1 MGERINIQN
10 LIDLFAAKKGLTKKE
25 TESFLKEM
33 FALIEQTLE
42 NDKYVKIKGFGTFK
56 LIEVDSRE
64 SVNVN
69 TGERFEIQ
77 GHTKISFTPDAVIR
91 DQINKPFSH
100 FETVILNEGV
110 VFDDM
115 NISEEEPDSD
125 NETTVSEE
133 MVMAGNTE
141 LSIDEPQAEEV
152 LSERLVSDTEFK
164 QEESTQTVEDTLT
177 TENETIQEEVPVN
190 APAESAPIA
199 VNTAKENITEVIN
212 TPEKIIDDAETP
224 AEVAVASVTTDVK
237 DNAEIPVEEANEPEK
252 ASSSNVEAT
261 PAEEVQ
267 TIASEEV
274 VASNQQSTVPSEI
287 NPQDS
292 IQKISAA
299 LSDAKA
305 VLTSEEE
312 AAAKT
317 SVVKRADEKRTSAT
331 EEIIP
336 AYPEKISVAAG
347 PVYTKVTVSASVP
360 VNETENTVSAETK
373 SAVLP
378 QETIKQDEEIEVTMP
393 KQRNYAMY
401 YFIGMI
407 TFLLL
412 FVSSIFTF
420 IYNPEFVM
428 SLLPE
433 TTAENKVDSAKI
445 APVVVKKDTIHVKDS
460 IPREEKKELKNEVA
474 KMTQEAVRSNGQNKM
489 DETVIHGK
497 QTEQKNIKLNPADY
511 KIVGTKGKY
520 TVQEGESLVK
530 ISKLFYQSKDLW
542 TLIVQHNP
550 TAIKNPDYVPAGTV
564 IRIPELQLKN

>member
-25 TESFLKEM
+25 AESFLKVM
-33 FALIEQTLE
+33 FALIEQALE
-42 NDKYVKIKGFGTFK
+42 SDKYVKIKGLGTFK
-56 LIEVDSRE
+56 LIEVESRE

-77 GHTKISFTPDAVIR
+77 GHTKVSFTPDAAIR

-115 NISEEEPDSD
+115 NVSEEDPDSD
-125 NETTVSEE
+125 NEPAVSEE
-133 MVMAGNTE
+133 VAVAENVE
-141 LSIDEPQAEEV
+141 LPIGEPQAEEAPTET
-152 LSERLVSDTEFK
+152 LDPDAEFK
-164 QEESTQTVEDTLT
+164 QEESSQAIEDASII
-177 TENETIQEEVPVN
+177 ENAVVQEEVS
-190 APAESAPIA
+190 ADASAESAPIA
-199 VNTAKENITEVIN
+199 VNAAAGNLPEVVD
-212 TPEKIIDDAETP
+212 TPEKNIDNAKTSAEI
-224 AEVAVASVTTDVK
+224 AVASVTTDT
-237 DNAEIPVEEANEPEK
+237 ASSTEIPVEEANAPEK
-252 ASSSNVEAT
+252 VSSSSAETA
-261 PAEEVQ
+261 PAEAVQ

-287 NPQDS
+287 NPQDA

-317 SVVKRADEKRTSAT
+317 PVVKRTDEKRTSAT

-373 SAVLP
+373 SAVIP
-378 QETIKQDEEIEVTMP
+378 QETMKQDEEIEVTMP

-433 TTAENKVDSAKI
+433 TTAENKVDSAKT

-474 KMTQEAVRSNGQNKM
+474 KMTQEAVRSNEQNKM
-489 DETVIHGK
+489 DETVIHSK
-497 QTEQKNIKLNPADY
+497 QKEQKNIKLNPADY